1 MAGPGGEQR
10 GLLKPKLSWP
20 GAKPAPAKPAG
31 PAAKP
36 LAAKAGAP
44 APRPKG
50 APSNAIPL
58 AQYNLE
64 QLQKMAASRG
74 LSVEKLVAQMVQQ
87 YLKESPGEPE
97 A

>member
-1 MAGPGGEQR
+1 
-10 GLLKPKLSWP
+10 LKPKLSWP
-20 GAKPAPAKPAG
+20 GAKAPAKPLGAVPPK
-31 PAAKP
+31 PAAKAP
-36 LAAKAGAP
+36 L
-44 APRPKG
+44 PKG

-87 YLKESPGEPE
+87 YLKETSE
-97 A
+97 

>member
-20 GAKPAPAKPAG
+20 AAGPPKAAPAGAKPAP
-31 PAAKP
+31 
-36 LAAKAGAP
+36 KAGAKVP
-44 APRPKG
+44 APKG

-74 LSVEKLVAQMVQQ
+74 LTVEKLVAQMVQQ
-87 YLKESPGEPE
+87 YLKETAEEPE
-97 A
+97 P

>member
-20 GAKPAPAKPAG
+20 GAKPPQAKP
-31 PAAKP
+31 
-36 LAAKAGAP
+36 GAP
-44 APRPKG
+44 APKPAAKAAAPKG

-74 LSVEKLVAQMVQQ
+74 LTVEKLVAQMVQQ
-87 YLKESPGEPE
+87 YLKETGEEPE
-97 A
+97 V